1 MNSIN
6 YFLQTNTFNLAMG
19 KNTKKFE
26 KVIYEIIIYRYILI
40 SCGGNLVDVL
50 MYYTYKFS

>member
-6 YFLQTNTFNLAMG
+6 YFLQTNTFNLAMR